1 MEFLEQWDLKEAMVL
16 PDQRDHQ
23 ATRERL
29 VNKVQRDHLDPELQV
44 PLEALEV
51 LEAKEPQESLEHRAP
66 QVHRALRE
74 ATEPTDRP
82 EVLDSPEAPASLVL
96 QELKEPPECQD
107 PRVLRDRLEAP
118 DR

>member
-1 MEFLEQWDLKEAMVL
+1 MEFLEHWDLKEALVL
-16 PDQRDHQ
+16 PDHQDHQ
-23 ATRERL
+23 VIRERL
-29 VNKVQRDHLDPELQV
+29 GNRVQWGHLDPELQV
-44 PLEALEV
+44 PLEALEL

-74 ATEPTDRP
+74 ATEPPDRL
-82 EVLDSPEAPASLVL
+82 EVLDSPEALASRVL
-96 QELKEPPECQD
+96 PELKGPPGCQD